1 MVLRTCVV
9 LMVRWSVMLMGLR
22 GSDRVMRRGARK
34 LNGGGKPLQ
43 GQRDHDKPKQQC
55 LEPAI
60 HGGEL

>member
-43 GQRDHDKPKQQC
+43 GQRDHDKPK
-55 LEPAI
+55 
-60 HGGEL
+60 